1 MSDGLGQS
9 KSDVIITV
17 SAAISYSNWSAG
29 TFLNP
34 FTNTRLFPIYGTG
47 IAFGRNFLKPM
58 SHMKVTAFYFLS
70 TVFPLLLAHQ
80 ATATPPP
87 TKPPL
92 VRADITKLPEGT
104 ERLDLYLLIGQSNM
118 KGRGSMPAE
127 PKQDPR
133 IVMMHMKDDQWYL
146 ARHPLHLVGDAET
159 FIGYDNAGVGPGLAF
174 AEHLLTANPKTAI
187 GLIPC
192 AVGGSPMSQWQKGAK
207 LYVEAMRRAQL
218 ALKTTAPVK
227 ARICGAIW
235 LQGES
240 DANPTD
246 LPLYAGRL
254 RVMVES
260 LRVDLQEANLPFI
273 ACTIGEMKDEPQ
285 LSKLRAVN
293 EILLTFPKSVANT
306 ACIDARDIKTH
317 IGDKVHFDTAAQ
329 NEIGKRFAVK
339 MLEMTK

>member
-1 MSDGLGQS
+1 M
-9 KSDVIITV
+9 KIP
-17 SAAISYSNWSAG
+17 
-29 TFLNP
+29 TF
-34 FTNTRLFPIYGTG
+34 F
-47 IAFGRNFLKPM
+47 
-58 SHMKVTAFYFLS
+58 FLS
-70 TVFPLLLAHQ
+70 TAFPFLLTHQ
-80 ATATPPP
+80 AVATPPP

-92 VRADITKLPEGT
+92 VRADVIKLPEGV
-104 ERLDLYLLIGQSNM
+104 ERLDLYLLMGQSNM
-118 KGRGSMPAE
+118 KGRGFMPAE

-159 FIGYDNAGVGPGLAF
+159 FIGHDNAGVGPGLAF
-174 AEHLLTANPKTAI
+174 AEQLLAANPKTAI

-218 ALKTTAPVK
+218 ALQTTGPVK
-227 ARICGAIW
+227 ARIRGAIW

-240 DANPTD
+240 DATPTD
-246 LPLYAGRL
+246 LPLYDGRL
-254 RVMVES
+254 RMMIES
-260 LRVDLQEANLPFI
+260 LRAELQQPDLPFI

-285 LSKLRAVN
+285 LTKLRAVN
-293 EILLTFPKSVANT
+293 EILLTFPKSVQNT
-306 ACIDARDIKTH
+306 ACIDARDVKTH

-329 NEIGKRFAVK
+329 NEIGKRFAAK